1 MEITTREARA
11 HFATYLDD
19 AEQGKR
25 VSIARRGHA
34 KVALVKEE
42 ELEKLTSYQETLKS
56 RLFDLFL
63 TKSPDEINDMH
74 DVLCVLMDADE
85 FTNSDVMAS
94 IEDAENGEIETW
106 VMP

>member
-11 HFATYLDD
+11 HFSTYLDN
-19 AEQGKR
+19 AEQGE
-25 VSIARRGHA
+25 SITIARRGHA

-42 ELEKLTSYQETLKS
+42 ELEKLKNYQATLKAK
-56 RLFDLFL
+56 LFDLFM
-63 TKSPDEINDMH
+63 TKSPNEINEMH

-85 FTNSDVMAS
+85 ITNPDVVAS
-94 IEDAENGEIETW
+94 IEDAENGNTEAW